1 VTARRTPPRAWRVYL
16 RVQEVLAAVL
26 LVFIV
31 VVTLVNVVMR
41 YVIGASIVWADEVA
55 RMGFIWLTF
64 IGAALAVAAGA
75 HLAVDSLV
83 ERAPHGLRRVLTWVA
98 NLGALAFFGLL
109 LVGGYGQAVGNM
121 NQLSPALRI
130 PLGYV
135 YAGVPVSAVLMVVNL
150 FGAQVFASEVEPERV
165 AGPDG
170 DIELKEIL

>member
-1 VTARRTPPRAWRVYL
+1 MARRMPPRAWRVYL

-26 LVFIV
+26 LVCIV
-31 VVTLVNVVMR
+31 AVTLVNVVMR

-64 IGAALAVAAGA
+64 IGAALAVATGA
-75 HLAVDSLV
+75 HLAVDTLV
-83 ERAPHGLRRVLTWVA
+83 ERAPQGLRRVLIVVA

-109 LVGGYGQAVGNM
+109 LAGGYGQAVGNM

-135 YAGVPVSAVLMVVNL
+135 YAGVPISAILMVVNL
-150 FGAQVFASEVEPERV
+150 LGAQVFISEVERETV